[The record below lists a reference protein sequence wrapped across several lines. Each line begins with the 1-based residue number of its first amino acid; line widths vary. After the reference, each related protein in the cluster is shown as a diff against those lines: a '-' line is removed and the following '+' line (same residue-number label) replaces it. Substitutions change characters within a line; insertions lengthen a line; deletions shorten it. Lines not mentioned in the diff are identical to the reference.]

1 MELDH
6 TRDNQTRPDSSR
18 DCDHRPEEETPQ
30 KPRGKEAY
38 LLNLQRENRIIKRNK
53 RIIEVM
59 G

>member
-6 TRDNQTRPDSSR
+6 TRDNQNASDEVHDSNPRADEPVS
-18 DCDHRPEEETPQ
+18 Q

-38 LLNLQRENRIIKRNK
+38 LLNLQRENRTIERNK
-53 RIIEVM
+53 RILEVM